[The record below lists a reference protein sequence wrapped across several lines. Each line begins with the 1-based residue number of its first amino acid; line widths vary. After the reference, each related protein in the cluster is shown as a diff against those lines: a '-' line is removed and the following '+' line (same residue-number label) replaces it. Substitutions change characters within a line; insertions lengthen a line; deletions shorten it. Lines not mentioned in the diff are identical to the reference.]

1 MENDVNKKLSIKDCT
16 RFGEI
21 AVEMGLVVR
30 DWFEDRPSYSE
41 TVNTHDY
48 GTKVLLINRLH
59 NR

>member
-1 MENDVNKKLSIKDCT
+1 MKDEVYKNLSKHHST

-21 AVEMGLVVR
+21 AVEMVLVVIN
-30 DWFEDRPSYSE
+30 WFEDRPSYSE

>member
-1 MENDVNKKLSIKDCT
+1 MKDDVNKKFSMKDCT

-30 DWFEDRPSYSE
+30 DWFENRPSYSE

-48 GTKVLLINRLH
+48 GTKVLLINRLR

>member
-1 MENDVNKKLSIKDCT
+1 MENDVNKKLSMKDRT

-21 AVEMGLVVR
+21 AVEKILVVR

-41 TVNTHDY
+41 TVNTHNY